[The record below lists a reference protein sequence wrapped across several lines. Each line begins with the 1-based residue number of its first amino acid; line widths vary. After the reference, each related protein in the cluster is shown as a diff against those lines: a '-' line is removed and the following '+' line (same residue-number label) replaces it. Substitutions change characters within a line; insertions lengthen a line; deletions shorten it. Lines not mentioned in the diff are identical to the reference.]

1 MSQDSGK
8 LEAAFQHR
16 IDRGDK
22 IESQDWMPEGYRR
35 TLLRQISQHAHSE
48 YVGMLPEGFWLTRAP
63 SLHRKCVL
71 LAKVQDE
78 AGHAQYLY
86 SALESLG
93 VDRDVAYQELLAGRA
108 KYLNIFN
115 YPALTW
121 ADVGMIG
128 WLTDGAAIVNQVPLS
143 RSSYGPYARAMV
155 RICQEESFHHRQGFD
170 LIRKL
175 VEGTTEQRLMA
186 QQALDR
192 WWWPTLMV
200 FGPPDEDSPPF
211 TAIDEVG
218 HQALLQRH
226 PASEIHRSDGTA
238 GSPLGLKR
246 AGPGSAPE
254 RAHRSLRERAH

>member
-1 MSQDSGK
+1 MSTVSSQDSAVS
-8 LEAAFQHR
+8 EAVFAQR

-93 VDRDVAYQELLAGRA
+93 VDRDEAYQELLAGRA

-115 YPALTW
+115 YPALT
-121 ADVGMIG
+121 
-128 WLTDGAAIVNQVPLS
+128 
-143 RSSYGPYARAMV
+143 
-155 RICQEESFHHRQGFD
+155 
-170 LIRKL
+170 
-175 VEGTTEQRLMA
+175 
-186 QQALDR
+186 
-192 WWWPTLMV
+192 
-200 FGPPDEDSPPF
+200 
-211 TAIDEVG
+211 
-218 HQALLQRH
+218 
-226 PASEIHRSDGTA
+226 
-238 GSPLGLKR
+238 
-246 AGPGSAPE
+246 
-254 RAHRSLRERAH
+254 